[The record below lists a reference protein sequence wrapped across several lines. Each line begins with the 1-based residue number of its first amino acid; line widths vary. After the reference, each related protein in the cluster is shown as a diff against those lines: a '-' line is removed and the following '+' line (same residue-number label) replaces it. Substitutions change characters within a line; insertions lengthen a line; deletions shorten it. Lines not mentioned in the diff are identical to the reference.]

1 MSISRH
7 FRDLSNCLI
16 CPSVMIIFS
25 FSLADSQRPLHA
37 RDIGKSIG
45 RFSEDSKRFGGVAK
59 EHRDNNQETL
69 RTDGRRRSYL
79 PLVCTK
85 KGRLWG
91 HRHYSSF
98 AQQSNSWNQHVSC
111 VFSEPKGV
119 DFVYDTTE
127 FPELSFK
134 RYGGFENNPCY
145 WWFIVSS
152 CY

>member
-7 FRDLSNCLI
+7 FHDLSNCLI

-98 AQQSNSWNQHVSC
+98 AQQYQIVGISTSVVYSLNPKVSISFTTRPNFLSCPSNV
-111 VFSEPKGV
+111 VV
-119 DFVYDTTE
+119 DSKTIHAT
-127 FPELSFK
+127 
-134 RYGGFENNPCY
+134 GG
-145 WWFIVSS
+145 SS
-152 CY
+152 